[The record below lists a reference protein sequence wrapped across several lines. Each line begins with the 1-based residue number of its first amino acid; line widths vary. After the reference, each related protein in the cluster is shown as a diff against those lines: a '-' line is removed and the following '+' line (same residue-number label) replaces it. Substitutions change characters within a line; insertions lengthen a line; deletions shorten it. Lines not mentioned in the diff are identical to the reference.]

1 MREMKIAFIG
11 GGVMGE
17 AIIGALLNKGIV
29 QAADV
34 AVCDVVARRRRHL
47 ERTYRIKAVDSSAAA
62 ITGSDII
69 VLATKP
75 QDFPAAAKGMHGRLK
90 ANQTVLSIMAGISTT
105 TIRDRLGHEA
115 IVRAMPNT
123 PAQIGEGMT
132 VWTAT
137 EAVSPQ
143 RRRSVQE
150 VLGALGQEIYVE
162 DEKYINM
169 ATAISGSGPAFV
181 FLVMEALIDA
191 AVHIGMRRDMATPI
205 VIQTLLGS
213 ARYAQ
218 ASGKHPADL
227 RNMVTSPGGT
237 TAEGL
242 LALEQAGIRAA
253 FAEAIMAAYERAKQL
268 GG

>member
-1 MREMKIAFIG
+1 MKLAFIG

-17 AIIGALLNKGIV
+17 AIINALLDKGIV
-29 QAADV
+29 QAADIT
-34 AVCDVVARRRRHL
+34 AYDIVARRRQHL
-47 ERTYRIKAVDSSAAA
+47 ERTYSIKAVDSSAQA
-62 ITGSDII
+62 IKDSDIV
-69 VLATKP
+69 VLAVKP
-75 QDFPAAAKGMHGRLK
+75 QEFASAAQGIGGRLK
-90 ANQTVLSIMAGISTT
+90 AEQTVLSIMAGISTA
-105 TIRDRLGHEA
+105 TIRDNLGHEA

-137 EAVSPQ
+137 EAVS
-143 RRRSVQE
+143 RRRRQSARK
-150 VLGALGQEIYVE
+150 VLGALGQEIYAE
-162 DEKYINM
+162 DEKYIDM
-169 ATAISGSGPAFV
+169 ATAVSASGPAFI
-181 FLVMEALIDA
+181 FLVMEAFIDA
-191 AVHIGMRRDMATPI
+191 AVHIGMRREMAAPI
-205 VIQTLLGS
+205 VAQTLLGS

-242 LALEQAGIRAA
+242 LALEEAGIRAA
-253 FAEAIMAAYERAKQL
+253 FAEAIMAAYQKAKQL

>member
-1 MREMKIAFIG
+1 MPEMKLAFIG

-17 AIIGALLNKGIV
+17 AIISALLDKGV
-29 QAADV
+29 AQPADIT
-34 AVCDVVARRRRHL
+34 VCDIVARRRRHL
-47 ERTYRIKAVDSSAAA
+47 ERTHSIKAVDSSVAA
-62 ITGSDII
+62 IKGSDIVI
-69 VLATKP
+69 LAVKP
-75 QDFPAAAKGMHGRLK
+75 QEFSTAAKGIGRRLK
-90 ANQTVLSIMAGISTT
+90 ADQTVLSIMAGISTA
-105 TIRDRLGHEA
+105 TIRDTLGHEA

-123 PAQIGEGMT
+123 PAQIGEAMT

-143 RRRSVQE
+143 SRRSVRE
-150 VLGALGQEIYVE
+150 ILGALGQEIYAE
-162 DEKYINM
+162 DEKYIDM
-169 ATAISGSGPAFV
+169 ATAVSGSGPAFV

-191 AVHIGMRRDMATPI
+191 AVHIGMRREIATPI

-218 ASGKHPADL
+218 ASGKHLADL

-242 LALEQAGIRAA
+242 LALEEAGIRAA
-253 FAEAIMAAYERAKQL
+253 FAEAIMAAYQKARQL

>member
-1 MREMKIAFIG
+1 MKLTFIG

-17 AIIGALLNKGIV
+17 AIISALLAKSVV
-29 QAADV
+29 QPTDLT
-34 AVCDVVARRRRHL
+34 VCDIAARRRQHL
-47 ERTYRIKAVDSSAAA
+47 ERTYGVKAVDSSASAVK
-62 ITGSDII
+62 GSDIV
-69 VLATKP
+69 VLAVKP
-75 QDFPAAAKGMHGRLK
+75 QEFPVAAQGLSDRL
-90 ANQTVLSIMAGISTT
+90 AADQTVLSIMAGVSTT

-137 EAVSPQ
+137 ETVS
-143 RRRSVQE
+143 RRRRQAVRK
-150 VLGALGQEIYVE
+150 VLAALGQELYVE
-162 DEKYINM
+162 EEKYIDI
-169 ATAISGSGPAFV
+169 ATALSGSGPAFV

-191 AVHIGMRRDMATPI
+191 AVHIGMRREVATPI
-205 VIQTLLGS
+205 VVQTLLGS

-218 ASGKHPADL
+218 TSGKHPADL

-242 LALEQAGIRAA
+242 LALEEAGIRAA
-253 FAEAIMAAYERAKQL
+253 FAQAIMAAYERAKQL

>member
-1 MREMKIAFIG
+1 MKLAFIG

-17 AIIGALLNKGIV
+17 AIISALLAKGIA
-29 QAADV
+29 QAADIS
-34 AVCDVVARRRRHL
+34 VCDIVARRRRHL
-47 ERTYRIKAVDSSAAA
+47 ERTYGIKAMDSSAPA
-62 ITGSDII
+62 IKGSDIV
-69 VLATKP
+69 VLAVKP
-75 QDFPAAAKGMHGRLK
+75 QEFPAAAQGIGGRLK
-90 ANQTVLSIMAGISTT
+90 ADQTVLSIMAGISTA

-137 EAVSPQ
+137 AAVSPQ
-143 RRRSVQE
+143 RRRSVRE

-162 DEKYINM
+162 DEKYIDM
-169 ATAISGSGPAFV
+169 ATAVSGSGPAFI

-191 AVHIGMRRDMATPI
+191 AVHIGMRREMAAPI
-205 VIQTLLGS
+205 VVQTLLGS

-218 ASGKHPADL
+218 ATGKHPADL

-242 LALEQAGIRAA
+242 LALEEAGIRAA
-253 FAEAIMAAYERAKQL
+253 FAEAIMAAYAKAKQL

>member
-1 MREMKIAFIG
+1 MKLAFIG

-17 AIIGALLNKGIV
+17 AIISALLAKGIA
-29 QAADV
+29 QAADI
-34 AVCDVVARRRRHL
+34 AVCDIVARRRRHL
-47 ERTYRIKAVDSSAAA
+47 ERTYGIKAMDGSAPA
-62 ITGSDII
+62 IKGSDIV
-69 VLATKP
+69 VLAVKP
-75 QDFPAAAKGMHGRLK
+75 QEFPSAAQGIGGHLK
-90 ANQTVLSIMAGISTT
+90 ADQTVLSIMAGISTG

-137 EAVSPQ
+137 AAVSPQ
-143 RRRSVQE
+143 RRRSVRE

-162 DEKYINM
+162 DEKYIDM
-169 ATAISGSGPAFV
+169 ATAVSGSGPAFI

-191 AVHIGMRRDMATPI
+191 AVHIGMRREMAAPI

>member
-1 MREMKIAFIG
+1 MKLAFIG

-17 AIIGALLNKGIV
+17 AIISALLAKGIA
-29 QAADV
+29 QAADIS
-34 AVCDVVARRRRHL
+34 VCDIVARRRRHL
-47 ERTYRIKAVDSSAAA
+47 ERTYGIKAMDSSAPA
-62 ITGSDII
+62 IKGSDIV
-69 VLATKP
+69 VLAVKP
-75 QDFPAAAKGMHGRLK
+75 QEFPAAAQGIGGRLK
-90 ANQTVLSIMAGISTT
+90 ADQTVLSIMAGISTA

-137 EAVSPQ
+137 AAVSPQ
-143 RRRSVQE
+143 RRRSVRE

-162 DEKYINM
+162 DEKYIDM
-169 ATAISGSGPAFV
+169 ATAVSGSGPAFI

-191 AVHIGMRRDMATPI
+191 AVHIGMRREMAAPI
-205 VIQTLLGS
+205 VVQTLLGS

-218 ASGKHPADL
+218 TTGKHPADL

-242 LALEQAGIRAA
+242 LALEEAGIRAA
-253 FAEAIMAAYERAKQL
+253 FAEAIMAAYAKAKQL

>member
-1 MREMKIAFIG
+1 MREMKLAFIG

-17 AIIGALLNKGIV
+17 AIISALLAKGIA
-29 QAADV
+29 QAADIS
-34 AVCDVVARRRRHL
+34 VCDIVARRRRHL
-47 ERTYRIKAVDSSAAA
+47 ERTYGIKAVDSSAPA
-62 ITGSDII
+62 IKGSDIV
-69 VLATKP
+69 VLAVKP
-75 QDFPAAAKGMHGRLK
+75 QEFPAAAQGIGGHLK
-90 ANQTVLSIMAGISTT
+90 ADQTVLSIMAGISTA

-123 PAQIGEGMT
+123 PAQVGEGMT

-137 EAVSPQ
+137 AAVSPQ
-143 RRRSVQE
+143 RRRSVRE
-150 VLGALGQEIYVE
+150 VLGALGHEIYVE
-162 DEKYINM
+162 DEKYIDM
-169 ATAISGSGPAFV
+169 ATAVSGSGPAFI

-191 AVHIGMRRDMATPI
+191 AVHIGMRREMAAPI
-205 VIQTLLGS
+205 VVQTLLGS

-218 ASGKHPADL
+218 ATGKHPADL

-242 LALEQAGIRAA
+242 LALEEAGIRAA
-253 FAEAIMAAYERAKQL
+253 FAEAIMAAYAKAKQL